1 MKIKAGLLIDLGNS
15 ETRMK
20 LLVGGNEKNIT
31 LSNRFVELPAQY
43 TIPKEYQNNKTS
55 IICVKG
61 SYYAH
66 GALAEREFSDKLIR
80 PSSVEYKTEQLV
92 TELSLTMVFLNAFI
106 HLSEAR
112 GLPISELDVSF
123 NVSILL
129 PPLEHDVATKEMK
142 EIVKS
147 VRYIKSLL
155 PLDIE
160 KEVVVENVNVLP
172 EGVTAFMGVYYGE
185 DNGNLVEVEEN
196 QEYSTGYVLV
206 LDIGAG
212 TTDVVL
218 IRDTELVLNSKDS
231 FNKGGNTVESNLRTE
246 IRRKYKYAPQNMT
259 EVVSTGLLQEGTVVH
274 DVADLVTLS
283 KEAYSKI
290 LIPDLMGYL
299 ERMSISL
306 KEVKAVLVVGGGS
319 LPSIREGK
327 VVSPAMSDVLI
338 KYLKNLAPNLQ
349 VMSTSTLSP
358 RMLNIEGLKFI
369 HKYA

>member
-20 LLVGGNEKNIT
+20 VLVGGNEKTIE
-31 LSNRFVELPAQY
+31 LSNRFVELPSQY
-43 TIPKEYQNNKTS
+43 TIPKEYQNSKTS

-80 PSSVEYKTEQLV
+80 PSAVEYKTDQLV
-92 TELSLTMVFLNAFI
+92 TELSLTMIFLNALMY
-106 HLSEAR
+106 LSEAR
-112 GLPISELDVSF
+112 GLPISDIDVSF
-123 NVSILL
+123 NISVLL
-129 PPLEHDVATKEMK
+129 PPLEHDVATKNMK
-142 EIVKS
+142 EI
-147 VRYIKSLL
+147 IKSFKNIKALL
-155 PLDIE
+155 PFDVE
-160 KEVVVENVNVLP
+160 KEIEIENVNVLP
-172 EGVTAFMGVYYGE
+172 EGVTAFFGVYYAEHEGALIE
-185 DNGNLVEVEEN
+185 IEEN

-206 LDIGAG
+206 IDIGAG

-246 IRRKYKYAPQNMT
+246 IRRKFKFAPQNLT
-259 EVVSTGLLQEGTVVH
+259 PTVAKGLLDEGTVVH
-274 DVADLVTLS
+274 QVEDLVTLS

-299 ERMSISL
+299 ERMTISL
-306 KEVKAVLVVGGGS
+306 KEVKGILVVGGGS
-319 LPSIREGK
+319 LPTIRDGV

-338 KYLKNLAPNLQ
+338 KYLKNLAPNLK
-349 VMSTSTLSP
+349 VMSTSNINP
-358 RMLNIEGLKFI
+358 RLLNIEGLKYI
-369 HKYA
+369 HKYS

>member
-20 LLVGGNEKNIT
+20 LLVGGNEKTIE

-80 PSSVEYKTEQLV
+80 PSAVEYKTEQLV
-92 TELSLTMVFLNAFI
+92 SELSLTMIFLNALI
-106 HLSEAR
+106 YLSEAR
-112 GLPISELDVSF
+112 GLPISDIEASF

-129 PPLEHDVATKEMK
+129 PPLEHDVAAKNMKDMVKSIKRVQALLPFEVDK
-142 EIVKS
+142 EIE
-147 VRYIKSLL
+147 I
-155 PLDIE
+155 
-160 KEVVVENVNVLP
+160 ENVNVYP
-172 EGVTAFMGVYYGE
+172 EGVTAFFGVYYAEHEGA
-185 DNGNLVEVEEN
+185 LVEVEEN

-246 IRRKYKYAPQNMT
+246 IRRKFKFAPQSVT
-259 EVVSTGLLQEGTVVH
+259 PIVSTGLLEEGTVVH
-274 DVADLVTLS
+274 KVEDLVTLS
-283 KEAYSKI
+283 KEDI
-290 LIPDLMGYL
+290 
-299 ERMSISL
+299 
-306 KEVKAVLVVGGGS
+306 
-319 LPSIREGK
+319 
-327 VVSPAMSDVLI
+327 
-338 KYLKNLAPNLQ
+338 
-349 VMSTSTLSP
+349 
-358 RMLNIEGLKFI
+358 
-369 HKYA
+369 

>member
-20 LLVGGNEKNIT
+20 LLVGGNEKTIE

-66 GALAEREFSDKLIR
+66 GSLAEREFSDKLIR
-80 PSSVEYKTEQLV
+80 PSAVEYKTDQLV
-92 TELSLTMVFLNAFI
+92 SELSLTMVFLNALI
-106 HLSEAR
+106 NLSEAR
-112 GLPISELDVSF
+112 GLPISDIDASF

-142 EIVKS
+142 ELVKS
-147 VRYIKSLL
+147 FKSIKALL
-155 PLDIE
+155 PFEVDATIE
-160 KEVVVENVNVLP
+160 IDNVNVLP
-172 EGVTAFMGVYYGE
+172 EGVTAFFGVYYTEHEGA
-185 DNGNLVEVEEN
+185 LVEVDEN

-231 FNKGGNTVESNLRTE
+231 FNKGGNTVESNLKTE
-246 IRRKYKYAPQNMT
+246 IRRNYKYAPQNVT
-259 EVVSTGLLQEGTVVH
+259 SIIATGILEEGTVSHKVEE
-274 DVADLVTLS
+274 LVTVS

-299 ERMSISL
+299 ERMTISL
-306 KEVKAVLVVGGGS
+306 KEVKGVLVVGGGS
-319 LPSIREGK
+319 LPTIRDGQI
-327 VVSPAMSDVLI
+327 VSPAMSDVLI
-338 KYLKNLAPNLQ
+338 KYLKNLAPNLK
-349 VMSTSTLSP
+349 VMSTSDINP
-358 RMLNIEGLKFI
+358 RLLNIEGLKFI